1 MLIVLVDL
9 SDKQYNEMYNARKGY
24 KVDICV

>member
-9 SDKQYNEMYNARKGY
+9 SDKLYNELEGNFFVKMF
-24 KVDICV
+24 